1 MKLAAKTGCRE
12 YDPQPVRPAHRSQP
26 NLSEAVEFWRQM
38 GHGIEWM
45 NAVGLGS

>member
-1 MKLAAKTGCRE
+1 MLLR
-12 YDPQPVRPAHRSQP
+12 
-26 NLSEAVEFWRQM
+26 LEAEFWRQM